1 MREGGHII
9 GPLLSSTV
17 RKGFPTSGGT
27 SVPNRKSSGKSYLL
41 PAYKR
46 RLKHTAR
53 WVFYGTAIALRR
65 LFTSKFSTEERVMNA
80 VKSPMASDHEVLTI
94 KEICDVLQVHP
105 STVYRLVRQRKIPSF
120 RIGTDWRFRRDV
132 IERWMTEESMGSP
145 H

>member
-1 MREGGHII
+1 M
-9 GPLLSSTV
+9 PTV
-17 RKGFPTSGGT
+17 C
-27 SVPNRKSSGKSYLL
+27 
-41 PAYKR
+41 A
-46 RLKHTAR
+46 
-53 WVFYGTAIALRR
+53 
-65 LFTSKFSTEERVMNA
+65 KFSTEERVMNA

-120 RIGTDWRFRRDV
+120 RIGTDWRFRSDV

>member
-1 MREGGHII
+1 
-9 GPLLSSTV
+9 
-17 RKGFPTSGGT
+17 
-27 SVPNRKSSGKSYLL
+27 
-41 PAYKR
+41 
-46 RLKHTAR
+46 
-53 WVFYGTAIALRR
+53 
-65 LFTSKFSTEERVMNA
+65 MNA

-120 RIGTDWRFRRDV
+120 RIGTDWRFQRDV